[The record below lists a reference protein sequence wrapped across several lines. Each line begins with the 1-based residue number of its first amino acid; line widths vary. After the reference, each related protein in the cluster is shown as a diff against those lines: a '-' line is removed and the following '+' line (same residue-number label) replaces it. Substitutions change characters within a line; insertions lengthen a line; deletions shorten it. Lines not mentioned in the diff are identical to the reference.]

1 MPSTR
6 QHSTLRQTN
15 ILINSEGHAQISDFG
30 LVVVGTNTKGGM
42 SATNNAAG
50 TAGFMSPEQF
60 KADNARKRTTTD
72 DVYSFGGLCYFV
84 SPLYTWKDWG

>member
-1 MPSTR
+1 
-6 QHSTLRQTN
+6 
-15 ILINSEGHAQISDFG
+15 
-30 LVVVGTNTKGGM
+30 M

-60 KADNARKRTTTD
+60 RADNARKRTTTD

-84 SPLYTWKDWG
+84 SPLHIWKGWG